1 MTVEHPL
8 LRRAVHVTNLNLL
21 AVAGRV
27 PHHPAIIAILT
38 EEVEIGTETRI
49 PLVEGLHPIGMQT
62 EIVVIDLTIGVN
74 VFGTS
79 RRHVD
84 LLHRILLA
92 RATPVDACLDL
103 HLLQSLDRR
112 TRAGTSVG
120 PGHRHRIRVLAGM
133 ALGPARILVIV
144 VEIDM
149 VGTEMEGCPENEIGT
164 GTKDTEGEGD
174 KSTLISRI
182 VCTTS
187 EVFTFVGFLY
197 CLHDSPENN
206 SLLDPP

>member
-8 LRRAVHVTNLNLL
+8 LHRAGHVTNQNLL
-21 AVAGRV
+21 TVAGLV
-27 PHHPAIIAILT
+27 PHHPAITAILT
-38 EEVEIGTETRI
+38 KEVEIGTETRI

-62 EIVVIDLTIGVN
+62 EMVGIDLTIGAN

-84 LLHRILLA
+84 LLLPSRILLA
-92 RATPVDACLDL
+92 RAMPVDICLDL
-103 HLLQSLDRR
+103 HLLQGLDHR

-120 PGHRHRIRVLAGM
+120 PGHHHRIRVLAGM
-133 ALGPARILVIV
+133 AMGRARILVIV

-174 KSTLISRI
+174 KSTLSFARHLK
-182 VCTTS
+182 
-187 EVFTFVGFLY
+187 F
-197 CLHDSPENN
+197 SP
-206 SLLDPP
+206 L